1 MKVFYI
7 MLGSLGIFEEKNHS
21 KKISKQNEKFEF
33 KQIKK
38 IFNYIICLFF
48 YFLSLCLKQRIQ

>member
-1 MKVFYI
+1 